1 MADRTV
7 PDRTVPDR
15 TVSDRTAADRGD
27 DEGEERTT
35 ERTTERGGRFRRLGR
50 RIMGDADGEGSTR
63 EGRTILGDAKEV
75 FGAVLE
81 GGDKAKSEVVRAV
94 AREVRNYLEELGLKD
109 DLHNLMTNYSLELHA
124 SVNLRKLA
132 ASEKEPR
139 EEKPKR
145 GEKAEKAPKEDTA
158 E

>member
-7 PDRTVPDR
+7 PGADD
-15 TVSDRTAADRGD
+15 DAEDRGP
-27 DEGEERTT
+27 ERS
-35 ERTTERGGRFRRLGR
+35 TERGGRFRRLGR
-50 RIMGDADGEGSTR
+50 RILGDADGEGNTR

-109 DLHNLMTNYSLELHA
+109 DLHNLLTNYSLELHA

-132 ASEKEPR
+132 ESEKEPR
-139 EEKPKR
+139 EDKPRKPDR
-145 GEKAEKAPKEDTA
+145 APKDEPA